1 MSLEDQNIK
10 IITKPSSVNLNI
22 NESTGDIDIST
33 IPQIIKVQV
42 GAILQTSSG
51 SFVVGETPLGLING
65 SNAIFSTSQNFVPE
79 SIQVFINGISQTNS
93 IDYTTSGTNTINM
106 NVSPIVGDYI
116 RVNYKI
122 G

>member
-1 MSLEDQNIK
+1 MSIEDKNVT
-10 IITKPSSVNLNI
+10 IITKQSSVNLNI
-22 NESTGDIDIST
+22 NQTTGDVDIST

-51 SFVVGETPLGLING
+51 SFVVGETPSGLING
-65 SNAIFSTSQNFVPE
+65 ANSIFQTAQNFVPE
-79 SIQVFINGISQTNS
+79 SVQVFVNGVSQTLTV
-93 IDYTTSGTNTINM
+93 DYTTSGTTTIQLNA
-106 NVSPIVGDYI
+106 SPIVGDYI